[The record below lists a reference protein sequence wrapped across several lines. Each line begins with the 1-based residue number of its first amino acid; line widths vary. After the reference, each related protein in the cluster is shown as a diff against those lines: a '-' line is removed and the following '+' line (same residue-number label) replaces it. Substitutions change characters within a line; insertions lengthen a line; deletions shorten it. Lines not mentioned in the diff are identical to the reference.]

1 MSTAAT
7 GRVDNDGDG
16 DGDGDGTIWK
26 GQIGISRKI
35 SVIFLL
41 VIA

>member
-7 GRVDNDGDG
+7 GRVDNDG

-35 SVIFLL
+35 SVLFLL